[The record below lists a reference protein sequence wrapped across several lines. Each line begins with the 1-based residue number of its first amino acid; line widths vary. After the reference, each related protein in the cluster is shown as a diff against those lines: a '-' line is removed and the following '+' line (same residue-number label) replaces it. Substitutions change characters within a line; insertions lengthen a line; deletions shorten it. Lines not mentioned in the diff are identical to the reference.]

1 LLHDISIVV
10 ARHLFSYWVCLA
22 FVAGAD
28 WDICISGPSAAA
40 VPYFKIPK
48 ADSTT
53 IEVVVQLPP
62 QGVLRAMRG
71 INMADYVE
79 GVVGVAARVEEACEA
94 AAREACRVL
103 NGMRLITDASF
114 DTVNNSS
121 SNSREVPT
129 SASTTQAVHESGR
142 TNTIVA
148 DRLDRNLWEE
158 DVEKTNW
165 L

>member
-1 LLHDISIVV
+1 
-10 ARHLFSYWVCLA
+10 
-22 FVAGAD
+22 
-28 WDICISGPSAAA
+28 
-40 VPYFKIPK
+40 
-48 ADSTT
+48 
-53 IEVVVQLPP
+53 VQLPP

-148 DRLDRNLWEE
+148 DRLDRNL
-158 DVEKTNW
+158 
-165 L
+165 